1 MMEEAQREG
10 FLDDTQIFSL
20 SERVRASVAGPS
32 RLTAPRPQD
41 MSDEELDMAL
51 EERHIARFG
60 IDHTRD
66 LILARGDLADM
77 TDYTRYLQLKD
88 IRRSRFEA
96 AMALDD
102 EQAMRDAA
110 YGPPP
115 SHPSVGVLPLSPP
128 LHAHDITNLGPQG
141 PYPSVSLTAPNTN
154 V

>member
-1 MMEEAQREG
+1 MEEAQKDG
-10 FLDDTQIFSL
+10 LLDDAQIFSL
-20 SERVRASVAGPS
+20 SEKTRASIAGPS
-32 RLTAPRPQD
+32 RLRLPKPQD
-41 MSDEELDMAL
+41 MSDEELDLAL
-51 EERHIARFG
+51 EERHIARFQ

-77 TDYTRYLQLKD
+77 ADYQRYLHLKD
-88 IRRSRFEA
+88 VRRSRFEA

-115 SHPSVGVLPLSPP
+115 SHPSVGVMPLSPP
-128 LHAHDITNLGPQG
+128 LHAHDITHLGPQG

>member
-1 MMEEAQREG
+1 MEEAQREG
-10 FLDDTQIFSL
+10 LLDDTHIFSL

-41 MSDEELDMAL
+41 MSDEELDLAL
-51 EERHIARFG
+51 EERHIARFS

-115 SHPSVGVLPLSPP
+115 SQPSIGVLPLSPP

-141 PYPSVSLTAPNTN
+141 PYPSVSLTAPNHN